1 MGIFSSY
8 STPINTDTTGEK
20 LPPYLRLPKKAMAYS
35 VAIKVKGKQVI

>member
-20 LPPYLRLPKKAMAYS
+20 FPPYLRLPEKSVVYG